1 MDMTQVILV
10 DEQDNPVGTAEKMQ
24 AHYNGGQLHRAFSI
38 FIFNKKGEM
47 LLQQRATGKY
57 HSGGLWT
64 NACCSHPAPGEDT
77 LNAALRRLQEEL
89 GFVTPVKKVFDFL
102 YRAEF
107 DNGLTEHEFD
117 HVFTGEYEGPIDFNR
132 DEVMNYC
139 YMPLAQLRQS
149 MLEKPENYTA
159 WFHLAFP
166 RIEEWWLREFPDTVL
181 LKA

>member
-1 MDMTQVILV
+1 MDMAQVILV
-10 DEQDNPVGTAEKMQ
+10 DEHDNPVGTAEKMQ

-47 LLQQRATGKY
+47 LLQQRAVCKY

-77 LNAALRRLQEEL
+77 MNAALRRLQEEL
-89 GFVTPVKKVFDFL
+89 GFITPVKKIFDFL

-117 HVFTGEYEGPIDFNR
+117 HVFVGEYGGAISFNTE
-132 DEVMNYC
+132 EVMNYC
-139 YMPLAQLRQS
+139 YMPRTVLKQSLA
-149 MLEKPENYTA
+149 ETPANYTA

-166 RIEEWWLREFPDTVL
+166 RIEEWWQHEFPDIS
-181 LKA
+181 